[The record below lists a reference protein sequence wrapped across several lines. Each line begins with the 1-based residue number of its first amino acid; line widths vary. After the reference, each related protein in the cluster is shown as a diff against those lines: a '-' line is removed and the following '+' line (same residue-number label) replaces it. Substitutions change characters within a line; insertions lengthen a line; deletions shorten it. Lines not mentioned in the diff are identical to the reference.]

1 MTDAGDL
8 QDRVAFVTGAGRGQG
23 RSHAVTLARAGATV
37 VMVDVCAPID
47 TVPYPLATEDDL
59 AETAR
64 LVEAE
69 GARCLARVADVRDRL
84 ALVAVVDE
92 ALEQFGRL
100 DVVVANA
107 GVAQGFPEQEAAAVD
122 RIWADYI
129 AVNLTGAWNTVQ
141 ATRAPLVDG
150 GRGGSVIIVSSTS
163 GLKGMS
169 RGDPRSDAYTA
180 AKHGLVGIMR
190 AYANELGPSGV
201 RVNSIHPTA
210 VATPMIEN
218 PAMKRWVAA
227 NVERVAGGFG
237 DAMHRGRIT
246 VDEVSD
252 TVLWLASDRSRAVTG
267 VMVPVDAG
275 FAVT

>member
-1 MTDAGDL
+1 MADAGDL
-8 QDRVAFVTGAGRGQG
+8 QDRVAFITGAGRGQG
-23 RSHAVTLARAGATV
+23 RSHAVTLARAGATIV
-37 VMVDVCAPID
+37 AVDVCAPID
-47 TVPYPLATEDDL
+47 TVPYPLATRDDL

-69 GARCLARVADVRDRL
+69 GTRCLTRVADVRDRPAL
-84 ALVAVVDE
+84 AGVVDE
-92 ALEQFGRL
+92 ALVEFGRL

-107 GVAQGFPEQEAAAVD
+107 GVAQGFPEQETATID

-129 AVNLTGAWNTVQ
+129 AINLTGAWNTVQ
-141 ATRAPLVDG
+141 ATRDALVDG
-150 GRGGSVIIVSSTS
+150 ARGGSVIIVSSTS

-190 AYANELGPSGV
+190 AYANELGPYGV

-218 PAMKRWVAA
+218 PAMKRWVEV
-227 NVERVAGGFG
+227 NVGRVSGGFG

-246 VDEVSD
+246 VEEVSD

-267 VMVPVDAG
+267 VTVPVDAG

>member
-1 MTDAGDL
+1 MAGAGDL

-23 RSHAVTLARAGATV
+23 RSHAVTLARAGAAIV
-37 VMVDVCAPID
+37 AVDVCAPID

-69 GARCLARVADVRDRL
+69 GSRCLARVADVRDRP

-92 ALEQFGRL
+92 ALGMFGRL

-107 GVAQGFPEQEAAAVD
+107 GVAQGFPEHETATVD

-129 AVNLTGAWNTVQ
+129 AINLTGAWNTVQ
-141 ATRAPLVDG
+141 AARTALVDG

-190 AYANELGPSGV
+190 AYANELGPHGV

-227 NVERVAGGFG
+227 NVGRVSGGFG

-246 VDEVSD
+246 VEEVSD

-267 VMVPVDAG
+267 VTVPVDAG

>member
-1 MTDAGDL
+1 MAEPELEG
-8 QDRVAFVTGAGRGQG
+8 RVAFVTGAGRGQG
-23 RSHAVTLARAGATV
+23 RSHAVTLARAGAAV
-37 VMVDVCAPID
+37 VAVDVCAPIA
-47 TVPYPLATEDDL
+47 TVPYPLSTKDDL
-59 AETAR
+59 HETTR

-69 GARCLARVADVRDRL
+69 GVRCLARVADVRDRP
-84 ALVAVVDE
+84 ALVAVADE
-92 ALEQFGRL
+92 ALAELGRL
-100 DVVVANA
+100 DVVIANA
-107 GVAQGFPEQEAAAVD
+107 GVAQGFPERETATPD
-122 RIWADYI
+122 EIWADYVAI
-129 AVNLTGAWNTVQ
+129 NLTGAWNTVQ
-141 ATRAPLVDG
+141 ATQGALTDS

-180 AKHGLVGIMR
+180 AKHGLVGVMR
-190 AYANELGPSGV
+190 AYANELGPAGV

-227 NVERVAGGFG
+227 NVEKVAGGFG

-246 VDEVSD
+246 VEEVSE

-267 VMVPVDAG
+267 VAVPVDAG